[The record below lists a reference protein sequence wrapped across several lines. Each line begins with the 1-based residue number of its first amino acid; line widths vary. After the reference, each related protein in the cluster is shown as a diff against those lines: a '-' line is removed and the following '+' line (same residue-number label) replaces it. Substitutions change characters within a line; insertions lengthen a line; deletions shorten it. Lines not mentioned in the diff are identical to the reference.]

1 MTKFI
6 IVHQY
11 IKENKT
17 EEIGLCHLVDYEVI
31 TDKLRDIYVNIDE
44 ISGFRDGA
52 IELKNGDRIDLLKEK
67 AEEIMEMINDENE
80 RI

>member
-6 IVHQY
+6 IVHQH
-11 IKENKT
+11 IKET
-17 EEIGLCHLVDYEVI
+17 RHGMMIDFVEVSDE
-31 TDKLRDIYVNIDE
+31 TQDIYVNVDE

-67 AEEIMEMINDENE
+67 AEEIMEKIDD
-80 RI
+80 

>member
-1 MTKFI
+1 MIKFI
-6 IVHQY
+6 VVHQY
-11 IKENKT
+11 ITETKT
-17 EEIGLCHLVDYEVI
+17 EKISLCRLIDYEVI
-31 TDKLRDIYVNIDE
+31 TDELRDIYVNVDE

-67 AEEIMEMINDENE
+67 AEEIMEMINE

>member
-6 IVHQY
+6 VVHQY
-11 IKENKT
+11 IT
-17 EEIGLCHLVDYEVI
+17 ETKHSMMMDYVEV
-31 TDKLRDIYVNIDE
+31 TDEFQDIYVNVDE

-67 AEEIMEMINDENE
+67 AEEIMEKIND
-80 RI
+80 

>member
-11 IKENKT
+11 IT
-17 EEIGLCHLVDYEVI
+17 ETKHYMLMDYVEVS
-31 TDKLRDIYVNIDE
+31 DELRDIYVNVDE
-44 ISGFRDGA
+44 ISNFQDGA

-67 AEEIMEMINDENE
+67 AEEIMEKINELV
-80 RI
+80 

>member
-11 IKENKT
+11 IT
-17 EEIGLCHLVDYEVI
+17 ETKHNMLMDYVEVS
-31 TDKLRDIYVNIDE
+31 DEFRDIYVNVDE

-67 AEEIMEMINDENE
+67 AEDIMEMIDANE
-80 RI
+80 

>member
-6 IVHQY
+6 VVHQY
-11 IKENKT
+11 IAK
-17 EEIGLCHLVDYEVI
+17 II
-31 TDKLRDIYVNIDE
+31 TDKLQDIYVNVDE

-67 AEEIMEMINDENE
+67 AEEIMEMINDKNE

>member
-11 IKENKT
+11 IGK
-17 EEIGLCHLVDYEVI
+17 II
-31 TDKLRDIYVNIDE
+31 TDELRDIYVNVDE
-44 ISGFRDGA
+44 ISNFQDGE

-67 AEEIMEMINDENE
+67 AEEIMEMIND
-80 RI
+80 

>member
-11 IKENKT
+11 IKETKT
-17 EEIGLCHLVDYEVI
+17 ERAGRHWRDYEVI
-31 TDKLRDIYVNIDE
+31 TDKLQDIYVNVDE
-44 ISGFRDGA
+44 ISGFRDGV

-67 AEEIMEMINDENE
+67 AEEIMEMINGEDE

>member
-11 IKENKT
+11 IT
-17 EEIGLCHLVDYEVI
+17 ETKHYMLMDYVEVS
-31 TDKLRDIYVNIDE
+31 DELRDIYVNVDE
-44 ISGFRDGA
+44 ISGFRDGV

-67 AEEIMEMINDENE
+67 AEEIMEMIND
-80 RI
+80 

>member
-6 IVHQY
+6 TVHQY
-11 IKENKT
+11 ITETKT
-17 EEIGLCHLVDYEVI
+17 EKIGLCHLIDYEVV
-31 TDKLRDIYVNIDE
+31 TDELRDIYVNVDE

-67 AEEIMEMINDENE
+67 AEEIMEMINE
-80 RI
+80 